1 MTERDDTTP
10 TKPGSEET
18 LLHHAESGAFSDVP
32 PPEDFLPSPPKP
44 VGPFR
49 RWPPLFPA
57 FTAPLCVALG
67 SLGLSLL
74 HWNRDLSA
82 FAASGYD
89 VWQQGRYWK
98 LFTALLD
105 HADIAHWGLNMMPL
119 VFFGWL
125 LCAYFGVWV
134 FILGALFVG
143 LTSNAFTIALYQPA
157 TSLIGASGVVY
168 GIIAMWL
175 VLYIRFDNE
184 NNLAKKCMRVVGFVL
199 MLLFPTT
206 YEHTTSYLAHASGFV
221 FGIFAGASILPF
233 VTLRIFPANE
243 VELRPF
249 IHRSFR
255 VRRTRHGNSI
265 FPY

>member
-1 MTERDDTTP
+1 MTEHSNTTP
-10 TKPGSEET
+10 TQSATDET
-18 LLHHAESGAFSDVP
+18 PPPSPETEAFSDVP

-44 VGPFR
+44 IGPFR

-57 FTAPLCVALG
+57 FTAPLAVALG
-67 SLGLSLL
+67 SLGLSLV
-74 HWNRDLSA
+74 HWNSGFSS

-134 FILGALFVG
+134 FLLGSLFIG
-143 LTSNAFTIALYQPA
+143 LTSNALTVALYPPS
-157 TSLIGASGVVY
+157 TSLLGASGVVY

-175 VLYIRFDNE
+175 LLYVRFDDE
-184 NNLAKKCMRVVGFVL
+184 NNLTKKSVRVVGFVL

-221 FGIFAGASILPF
+221 FGVFAGLSILPF
-233 VTLRIFPANE
+233 VKIKFFPENSLRSRIFIRKS
-243 VELRPF
+243 L
-249 IHRSFR
+249 R
-255 VRRTRHGNSI
+255 VRRMRQGNNI